1 MARKAT
7 TLADVAAAAGVS
19 LSTASKVLNG
29 TGRASEETRARVRET
44 AERLDF
50 RPNALARSFA
60 SGQSELVGIL
70 IEDASEIFSSMV
82 LRGAERRLAAAGLA
96 TLILDAQEDR
106 RLRSQ
111 QVRALDAR
119 RVDAVL
125 VIGSGPDYPY
135 PSITHEISCP
145 VAYAFCT
152 SDAATDRAFLP
163 DDRGAGRIAAEHL
176 ISLGHTR
183 IAHIT
188 EGSEYGSAERSRGF
202 LEALADA
209 GLQPATGAPIAG
221 DWSKEWGFRAA
232 SDLIDSGAE
241 FDAIFCANDPIAY
254 GAFAALRSRGLRV
267 PEDVALVGHDHFLQE
282 PKWRRSEFLT
292 TIDPDLTGL
301 GSTAAEFLIDPSA
314 ASDTGTSTITPMLY
328 VGRTTV
334 APTDGPPRTNADD
347 LLAVIDHLI

>member
-1 MARKAT
+1 MVRKAT

-29 TGRASEETRARVRET
+29 TGRASEATRIRVRET

-70 IEDASEIFSSMV
+70 IEDASEHFSGMV
-82 LRGAERRLAAAGLA
+82 LLGAERRLAAAGLA
-96 TLILDAQEDR
+96 TLVLDSQEDR

-152 SDAATDRAFLP
+152 SDTEGDRTFLP
-163 DDRGAGRIAAEHL
+163 DDRAAGRIAAEHL
-176 ISLGHTR
+176 ISLGRTR

-188 EGSEYGSAERSRGF
+188 EGSEYGSAERALGF
-202 LEALADA
+202 LEALSNA
-209 GLQPATGAPIAG
+209 GLAPVTGAPIAG
-221 DWSKEWGFRAA
+221 DWSKEWGFRATTE
-232 SDLIDSGAE
+232 LIDSGEE
-241 FDAIFCANDPIAY
+241 FDALFCANDPIAY
-254 GAFAALRSRGLRV
+254 GAFAGLRSRGVRV

-282 PKWRRSEFLT
+282 PRWRRTEFLT

-301 GSTAAEFLIDPSA
+301 GSMAAAFLIDPSRG
-314 ASDTGTSTITPMLY
+314 DTGGTSTIVPTLY

-334 APTDGPPRTNADD
+334 LPDDAAARSDADD
-347 LLAVIDHLI
+347 LLAVVDHLL

>member
-1 MARKAT
+1 MVRKAT

-29 TGRASEETRARVRET
+29 TGRASDETRARIRET

-60 SGQSELVGIL
+60 NGQSELVGIL
-70 IEDASEIFSSMV
+70 IEDGSEVFSGMV

-96 TLILDAQEDR
+96 TLVLDSQEDR

-152 SDAATDRAFLP
+152 SDAATDRSFLP
-163 DDRGAGRIAAEHL
+163 DDYGAGRLAAEHL
-176 ISLGHTR
+176 LSLGRTR

-188 EGSEYGSAERSRGF
+188 EGTEYGSAQRSRGF
-202 LEALADA
+202 TDTIAAA
-209 GLQPATGAPIAG
+209 GLQLVTGAPLMG

-232 SDLIDSGAE
+232 TELIDRGAP
-241 FDAIFCANDPIAY
+241 FDAVFCANDPIAY
-254 GAFAALRSRGLRV
+254 GAFAGFRSRGVRV
-267 PEDVALVGHDHFLQE
+267 PEDVALIGHDHFLQE

-292 TIDPDLTGL
+292 TIDPDLGAL
-301 GSTAAEFLIDPSA
+301 GGAAAEFLIDPSVPVSA
-314 ASDTGTSTITPMLY
+314 GTSAITPTLY

-334 APTDGPPRTNADD
+334 IPDDEAARSKTDD
-347 LLAVIDHLI
+347 LLAVVDHLL